1 MSDAKEINRFTD
13 KELNSVFL
21 AHENFGPR
29 GAYLYF
35 FGREA
40 ESTLAVESF
49 IVRFYSEYNRRV
61 KVAF

>member
-1 MSDAKEINRFTD
+1 MSDAKEINFTD
-13 KELNSVFL
+13 KELSSVFL

-40 ESTLAVESF
+40 ESTIDVENF
-49 IVRFYSEYNRRV
+49 IVRFYSEYNSRV
-61 KVAF
+61 GMAF

>member
-1 MSDAKEINRFTD
+1 MSVAKEINFTD
-13 KELNSVFL
+13 KELNSIFL

-40 ESTLAVESF
+40 ESTLDVENF
-49 IVRFYSEYNRRV
+49 IVRFYSEYNSRV
-61 KVAF
+61 GMAF

>member
-1 MSDAKEINRFTD
+1 MSDAKEINFTD

-40 ESTLAVESF
+40 ESTIDVENF
-49 IVRFYSEYNRRV
+49 IVRFYSEYNNRV
-61 KVAF
+61 GMAF

>member
-1 MSDAKEINRFTD
+1 MSVAKEINFTD

-40 ESTLAVESF
+40 ESTLDVENF
-49 IVRFYSEYNRRV
+49 VIRFYSEYNNRV
-61 KVAF
+61 GMAF

>member
-1 MSDAKEINRFTD
+1 MSDAKEINFTD
-13 KELNSVFL
+13 KELNSVFR

-40 ESTLAVESF
+40 ESTLDVENF
-49 IVRFYSEYNRRV
+49 IVRFYSEYNNRV
-61 KVAF
+61 GMAF

>member
-1 MSDAKEINRFTD
+1 MSDAKEINFTD

-40 ESTLAVESF
+40 ESTIDVENF
-49 IVRFYSEYNRRV
+49 IVRFYSEYNSRV
-61 KVAF
+61 GMAF

>member
-1 MSDAKEINRFTD
+1 MSDAKELNFTD

-29 GAYLYF
+29 GAHLYF

-40 ESTLAVESF
+40 ESTLDVENF
-49 IVRFYSEYNRRV
+49 IVRFYSEYNNRV
-61 KVAF
+61 GMAF

>member
-1 MSDAKEINRFTD
+1 MSDAKEINFTD

-21 AHENFGPR
+21 AHETFGPR

-40 ESTLAVESF
+40 ESTIDVENF
-49 IVRFYSEYNRRV
+49 IVRFYSEYNSRV
-61 KVAF
+61 KMEF